1 MRFAHPWFL
10 LLLLLIIP
18 VYWQSKTTGGRFRFS
33 SLNIIKDLKI
43 HLRIHPRSLLIWL
56 RIITIIF
63 IVLALA
69 RPQQGK
75 KFTEVASEGVD
86 IMLLIDTSGSMQ
98 ALDFERNGKRIN
110 RLEVVKDVVAKFI
123 EKRSSD
129 RMGLVVFGEDAYTQC
144 PLTLD
149 HGILLELLS
158 KVEIGM
164 AGDSTAIGSAIGI
177 GVNRMKDLK
186 AKSKVMILLTD
197 GRSNAGQLPPDKAA
211 DLAKTFGI
219 KIYTIGAGTR
229 GKAPFLADTM
239 FGQRYI
245 YQDVDIDE
253 DTLTKVAETTSG
265 KYYRAT
271 QTEELEKIY
280 GEIDRLEKSEIKAK
294 TYTEYNELY
303 VYFLMIGIFSL
314 IFEIILSQTRL
325 RKIP

>member
-1 MRFAHPWFL
+1 
-10 LLLLLIIP
+10 
-18 VYWQSKTTGGRFRFS
+18 
-33 SLNIIKDLKI
+33 
-43 HLRIHPRSLLIWL
+43 
-56 RIITIIF
+56 
-63 IVLALA
+63 
-69 RPQQGK
+69 
-75 KFTEVASEGVD
+75 
-86 IMLLIDTSGSMQ
+86 MLLIDTSGSMQ

-110 RLEVVKDVVAKFI
+110 RLEVVKDVMAKFI